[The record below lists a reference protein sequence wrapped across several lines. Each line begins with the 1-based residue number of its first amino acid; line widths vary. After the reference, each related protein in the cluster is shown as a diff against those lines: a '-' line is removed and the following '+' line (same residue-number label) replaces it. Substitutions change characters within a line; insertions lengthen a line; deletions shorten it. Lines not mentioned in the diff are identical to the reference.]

1 MNTVGLQNSEHAD
14 ICRRRFRNK
23 ETDPVS
29 FFAARFLE
37 ESRQS
42 VGVFLQLAIVDPLLI
57 HNKSKRI
64 RAAFRLL
71 SYPMLK

>member
-14 ICRRRFRNK
+14 IRRRRFWNEK
-23 ETDPVS
+23 TDAVS

-42 VGVFLQLAIVDPLLI
+42 VGGFLQLAIVDPLLI
-57 HNKSKRI
+57 HHKSQRI
-64 RAAFRLL
+64 RAALRLL
-71 SYPMLK
+71 SYPML